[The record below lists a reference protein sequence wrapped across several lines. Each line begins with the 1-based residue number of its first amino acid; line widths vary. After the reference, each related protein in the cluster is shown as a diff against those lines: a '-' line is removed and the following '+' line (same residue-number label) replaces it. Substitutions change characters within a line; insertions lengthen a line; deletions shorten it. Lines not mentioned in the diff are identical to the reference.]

1 MESDSTQRANDA
13 TLSEAHVVRILLI
26 EDRADWGGGLVLR
39 KDGIY
44 RRDLVDDG
52 LRTLTPREFATV
64 VGSSGR
70 GHQLLRLPCTIDGLE
85 AFVRA
90 EGLLDPFI
98 ARRLHLL
105 RAIARRR
112 AAGAVH
118 AAGTAQ
124 SPAQNATNEQRQ
136 ADRYAICINAG
147 LTMPTDDYAH
157 LPRGIGE
164 VARSLGITRQALSE
178 DLKAHIRRLNG
189 R

>member
-52 LRTLTPREFATV
+52 LR
-64 VGSSGR
+64 
-70 GHQLLRLPCTIDGLE
+70 HQLLRLPCTIDGLE

-124 SPAQNATNEQRQ
+124 SPAQNATTEQRQ